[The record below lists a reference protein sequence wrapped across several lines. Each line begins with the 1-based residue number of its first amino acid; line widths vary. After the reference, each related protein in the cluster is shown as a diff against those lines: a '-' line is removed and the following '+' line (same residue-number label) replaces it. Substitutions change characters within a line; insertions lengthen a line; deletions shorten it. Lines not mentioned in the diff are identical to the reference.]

1 MKKNLFLVLV
11 LSIAFIGSVIAQE
24 RTITGTVTSAEDGT
38 TLPGVNVVVQGTN
51 IGTVTN
57 MDGKYS
63 INVPAD
69 AEALEFS
76 FVGMMNKTVPIGSSS
91 VIDVALESGFEAMD
105 EVVVTALGIS
115 REKKALGYAIT
126 EVGGEELATVKET
139 NVINS
144 LAGRVAGVVLTQS
157 PSGPGGGTRVVIRGN
172 NSITGNNQPL
182 YVVDGIPMD
191 NSGFGSADGTGKS
204 NYRRDDYGTGVSDLN
219 PDDIESMTV
228 LKGPNA
234 AALYGARAA
243 NGVIL
248 ITTKKGRSTK
258 GMGVTFTHSSTFET
272 PLLLPEYQNQYGQG
286 TSGYYYDGSP
296 SFELTDLLNSGGSW
310 GGKFDGQDYLYWTGE
325 TKAYKAQPDN
335 VKDFFR
341 TGSNMVNTIAF
352 DGGTANSSLRFSYTN
367 DVAKS
372 ILPNAGLTR
381 HNFNVR
387 GTTNLTDKLSVDA
400 KVTYFV
406 QESENRP
413 FHGTEGIM
421 AYVYDIPRNVDI
433 NDLKDYQWPDYS
445 VRTYTT
451 PGGSNGN
458 PYWIL
463 YNDVNNDTRNRL
475 LGFAK
480 VNYTITDWLSAFVRI
495 GTDFTSQK
503 IETIQQ
509 YGHHYYKTGQ
519 FNFRNYKTTETN
531 TDFLLMFDKEITSD
545 IKITG
550 NFGGN
555 LMYQT
560 YEQMGVFGK
569 DFKIPTK
576 PTTDSARELDP
587 SYTPLRE
594 KKINSLYG
602 SASLSYG
609 NFVYL
614 DVSGRNDWSSTL
626 PEDNWS
632 YFYPSVS
639 LSVLLNEFIDPGANF
654 MNFLKVRGSWAKV
667 GSDTGPYQ
675 LDIAY
680 DMQQDGY
687 LGLIT
692 LTRPAIKLNPDLKP
706 EQTASL
712 EFGLEARFLDN
723 RLFVDFSYYN
733 IKTTDLIMDVP
744 VSASTGYSNFRENVG
759 EVENKGVEIMIGGT
773 PYSAG
778 DFSWDISA
786 NFSTNKNTLNDLIE
800 GLESFTFSE
809 TNAGDVDVRATVGA
823 GYGDIWGTT
832 WMKNDAGQLVV
843 NSDGIPQVD
852 MTKKKL
858 GNYQPDWIGGITNN
872 FRYKTVSLNVLLD
885 ARIGG
890 QVYSG
895 TDAGLDASG
904 VTKRTLKYREEGV
917 IVDAVE
923 NTGTDESP
931 VWEPNTMQITGQE
944 YWGAYSG
951 IVEHYVYDQTNV
963 MLRELSLTYQLPSNL
978 FNNVFIES
986 VSLSLVGRNLA
997 FLYKD
1002 KDVVNFDPTTSYSTS
1017 NYAQGVVF
1025 YTLPTTR
1032 SYGITLNVKF

>member
-24 RTITGTVTSAEDGT
+24 RTITGTVTSADDGT
-38 TLPGVNVVVQGTN
+38 TLPGVNVLVQGTG

-57 MDGKYS
+57 MDGAYS
-63 INVPAD
+63 IDVPAD

-76 FVGMMNKTVPIGSSS
+76 FVGMLTRSVAIGSSS
-91 VIDVALESGFEAMD
+91 VVDVALETGFEAMD

-115 REKKALGYAIT
+115 REKKSLGYAVT
-126 EVGGEELATVKET
+126 EISGDELSTVRET

-157 PSGPGGGTRVVIRGN
+157 PSGPGGGTRVIIRGN

-191 NSGFGSADGTGKS
+191 NSGFGSANGAGTA
-204 NYRRDDYGTGVSDLN
+204 NYKRADYGTGISDLN

-234 AALYGARAA
+234 AALYGSRAA

-248 ITTKKGRSTK
+248 ITTKKGKTTK
-258 GMGVTFTHSSTFET
+258 GMGVTFTHSTTFET
-272 PLLLPEYQNQYGQG
+272 PLLLPEYQNKYGQG
-286 TSGYYYDGSP
+286 TQGNYYDGSP
-296 SFELTDLLNSGGSW
+296 SFELSDLRQVNGSW
-310 GGKFDGQDYLYWTGE
+310 GGKFNGQDYLYWNGE
-325 TKAYKAQPDN
+325 TRPYKAQSDN
-335 VKDFFR
+335 VEDFFR

-352 DGGTANSSLRFSYTN
+352 DGGGANSSIRFSYTN
-367 DVAKS
+367 NVAKS

-387 GTTNLTDKLSVDA
+387 GSTNLTDKLSVDA

-406 QESENRP
+406 QDSENRP
-413 FHGTEGIM
+413 YHGTEGIM
-421 AYVYDIPRNVDI
+421 SNLYDIPRNLDI
-433 NDLKDYQWPDYS
+433 NDLKDYQNPDYS
-445 VRTYTT
+445 VVMPTD
-451 PGGSNGN
+451 GSSGN
-458 PYWIL
+458 PYWVL
-463 YNDVNNDTRNRL
+463 NNDVNNDSRNRL

-495 GTDFTSQK
+495 GTDFTAHK
-503 IETIQQ
+503 IETIEQ
-509 YGHHYYKTGQ
+509 YGHWYYPTGRFS
-519 FNFRNYKTTETN
+519 FNNYKTTETN
-531 TDFLLMFDKEITSD
+531 TDFLLMFNKEITSD
-545 IKITG
+545 FKITG
-550 NFGGN
+550 NIGGN

-560 YEQMGVFGK
+560 YEQMGVYGE

-602 SASLSYG
+602 SASVSFR

-626 PEDNWS
+626 PEENWS

-639 LSVLLNEFIDPGANF
+639 LSALLHDFIDPNANF

-675 LDIAY
+675 LDIAFN
-680 DMQQDGY
+680 MQQDGY
-687 LGLIT
+687 LGLTT
-692 LTRPAIKLNPDLKP
+692 LTRPSVRLNPDLKP
-706 EQTASL
+706 EQTTSM
-712 EFGLEARFLDN
+712 EVGFEARFFN
-723 RLFVDFSYYN
+723 NKLFVDFSYYD
-733 IKTTDLIMDVP
+733 IKTNDLIMDVP
-744 VSASTGYSNFRENVG
+744 VSASTGYSKFRSNVG
-759 EVENKGVEIMIGGT
+759 EVENKGFEIMVGGT
-773 PYSAG
+773 PYQAG

-786 NFSTNKNTLNDLIE
+786 NFSTNTNTLNELIE
-800 GLESFTFSE
+800 GLESYTFTT
-809 TNAGDVDVRATVGA
+809 TNAGTVTTRADVKG

-832 WMKNDAGQLVV
+832 WMKNDAGKIVV
-843 NSDGIPQVD
+843 DPLGIPQMD
-852 MTKKKL
+852 ATKKKL
-858 GNYQPDWIGGITNN
+858 GNYQPDWVGGITNN
-872 FRYKTVSLNVLLD
+872 FRYKTLSLNVLID

-890 QVYSG
+890 QVFSG
-895 TDAGLDASG
+895 TDANLDGAG

-917 IVDAVE
+917 VFDGVV
-923 NTGTDESP
+923 NTGTPEDP
-931 VWEPNTMQITGQE
+931 IWTPNTVQITGQE
-944 YWGAYSG
+944 YWGAYTN
-951 IVEHYVYDQTNV
+951 IIENYVYDQTNF
-963 MLRELSLTYQLPSNL
+963 MLREVSLTYQLPSNL

-986 VSLSLVGRNLA
+986 VSVSLIGRNLA

-1025 YTLPTTR
+1025 FTLPTTR
-1032 SYGITLNVKF
+1032 SYGINLNVKF